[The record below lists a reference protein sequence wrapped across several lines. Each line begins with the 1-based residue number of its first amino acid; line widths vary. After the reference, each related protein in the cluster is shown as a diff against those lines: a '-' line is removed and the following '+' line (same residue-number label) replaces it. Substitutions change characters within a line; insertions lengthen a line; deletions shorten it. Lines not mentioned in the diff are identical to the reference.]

1 MLFVQAH
8 FGNTQD
14 LSLLFLVVRTHT
26 RVAVSAFERAAIGGA
41 FEVATNGVSD
51 MNQIIPPAKINDLRR
66 GQMGEESLELLWT
79 AVGGSMNDGTG
90 NDNFRHMSDLDRRTI
105 QSKFYPGGVITSLA
119 REQYHSCPL
128 RCSS

>member
-1 MLFVQAH
+1 M
-8 FGNTQD
+8 
-14 LSLLFLVVRTHT
+14 VRTQT

-66 GQMGEESLELLWT
+66 GQMGEESVELLWT

-90 NDNFRHMSDLDRRTI
+90 NDNFRL
-105 QSKFYPGGVITSLA
+105 SKGLCTS
-119 REQYHSCPL
+119 
-128 RCSS
+128 SSTQIGLEPIS